1 MKKVL
6 SAAKNMAFVLLI
18 LFICYLIF
26 AMSQG
31 RHVSFAG
38 YQVLRVLTSSM
49 EPVIPGNTCIIIKE
63 VPEEQLKPG
72 DIITFISDDPD
83 IKGYY
88 NTHRICELIE
98 ENGETLYVTR
108 GDNNP
113 EYDQYPVYADQIAGI
128 YVGELP
134 GGKLLGKAFTALS
147 DNRIYFLVVML
158 PLTVCLLS
166 YLWQMI
172 GFVTGRYKE
181 ESEDEEN
188 T

>member
-6 SAAKNMAFVLLI
+6 SAAKNAVFVLLV
-18 LFICYLIF
+18 LFVCYLIF

-31 RHVSFAG
+31 RHVSVAG
-38 YQVLRVLTSSM
+38 YQVLRVITSSM
-49 EPVIPGNTCIIIKE
+49 EPAIPENTCIIIKK
-63 VPEEQLKPG
+63 VPTEQLKQG
-72 DIITFISDDPD
+72 DIITFISNDPD

-113 EYDQYPVYADQIAGI
+113 VYDQYPVYADQIAGV

-134 GGKLLGKAFTALS
+134 GGRLLGKAFTALS
-147 DNRIYFLVVML
+147 DNRIYFLFIML

-166 YLWQMI
+166 YLWQII
-172 GFVTGRYKE
+172 GFLTGRYE
-181 ESEDEEN
+181 ETSEEEEN